1 MTSFAEAVNNLQA
14 LSTVLSPNE
23 LRDCFDKLPVVERN
37 SSVEPLSPLICERCG
52 GTIDR
57 ESMICPYCDTE
68 YGSRA
73 THKARETLF
82 DKDTKKRE
90 KREEK

>member
-1 MTSFAEAVNNLQA
+1 MISFAEAVNNLHA
-14 LSTVLSPNE
+14 FSTVLSPNE

-57 ESMICPYCDTE
+57 ESMICPYCDTA
-68 YGSRA
+68 YKQKRA
-73 THKARETLF
+73 QLERHYIM
-82 DKDTKKRE
+82 
-90 KREEK
+90 